1 VRVKPWVLIVWPI
14 VVGVIAVVVAVVVGS
29 SQTTSKMSKVDT
41 NIPLW
46 AIQPGVGTVMIEY
59 ATRFNNVWWAEQGGN
74 WDMVNYQL
82 KEMPEIQEV
91 GETTRPGRADALKKF
106 ENDYLVPLQNAGKN
120 KDKAAFEAAYDRA
133 ITGCNQCH
141 NDSKDAASGIDSF
154 RFVQIVKPT
163 AQPPFSNVKWAA
175 Q

>member
-1 VRVKPWVLIVWPI
+1 MVTKPWFLIAWPI
-14 VVGVIAVVVAVVVGS
+14 VVAVIAVVVAVVVSGG
-29 SQTTSKMSKVDT
+29 QTTSKMSKVDT

-59 ATRFNNVWWAEQGGN
+59 GTRFNNAWWAEQGGN

-106 ENDYLVPLQNAGKN
+106 ENDYLVPLQNAGKA
-120 KDKAAFEAAYDRA
+120 KDKAAFESAYERA

-141 NDSKDAASGIDSF
+141 GDSKDAASGIDSF
-154 RFVQIVKPT
+154 RFVRIIKPT
-163 AQPPFSNVKWAA
+163 SPAPFSNVQWAA